1 MPLLTFAEYLAT
13 QRPVA
18 DLYRVH
24 VEFPVEDSNG
34 SRVPGVLFGNVEDAY
49 AGYLFAPSPDHDGYS
64 VQIGNWGDSGTLE
77 QCAASLYAY
86 YVSENDGLK
95 DPAIAAQMP
104 PSPYLDLLRR

>member
-1 MPLLTFAEYLAT
+1 MPILTFAEYLAT

-18 DLYRVH
+18 DLYGVH
-24 VEFPVEDSNG
+24 VEFPAED
-34 SRVPGVLFGNVEDAY
+34 RPDAPLPGILFGDGEDAY
-49 AGYLFAPSPDHDGYS
+49 AGYLFAPRSGHDCYS
-64 VQIGNWGDSGTLE
+64 IQIGNWSDSGSLE